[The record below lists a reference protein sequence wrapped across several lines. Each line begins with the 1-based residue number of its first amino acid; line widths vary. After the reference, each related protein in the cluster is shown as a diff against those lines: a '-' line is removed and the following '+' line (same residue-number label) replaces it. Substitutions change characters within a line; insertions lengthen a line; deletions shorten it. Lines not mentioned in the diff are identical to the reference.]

1 MRKVDPADVK
11 SDFAA
16 FVVERLAY
24 FDRMSAHLLAKPSPP
39 HWKKDLS
46 VLSEMT
52 LQSTYVAFEVFLSDL
67 LLAYVN
73 RDFSQYQAELATRI
87 DASVRAKFRDF
98 AADRTVFSPLKHIK
112 IDDLEDVVDPTGW
125 NQTFKDVA
133 GLKKRFSEWVTP
145 ALGAN
150 VAAINASDTNL
161 IDTTHAIR
169 NFISHR
175 SVSSKKVMNTAL
187 ASMAVNATCPNNPL
201 ERGVHD
207 VHDIGAYLKANTGG
221 KLRIKIYMER
231 LSAIALTL

>member
-16 FVVERLAY
+16 FVVERLNY

-39 HWKKDLS
+39 HWQKDLS

-98 AADRTVFSPLKHIK
+98 AADRTVFSPIKHIK
-112 IDDLEDVVDPTGW
+112 IDDLEDVIDPTGW

-145 ALGAN
+145 ALGMN

-187 ASMAVNATCPNNPL
+187 SSIAVNAACPNNPL
-201 ERGVHD
+201 KRGVHD
-207 VHDIGAYLKANTGG
+207 VHDIGSYLKSNTGG
-221 KLRIKIYMER
+221 KLRVRIYMER